1 MCNIFTAPNT
11 IEISEEFLPLAF
23 RGVSMSSLVTNQTYI
38 AQQISEIKATAE
50 IVEDGVNENAWW

>member
-23 RGVSMSSLVTNQTYI
+23 RGVSMSSLVTNRTYI